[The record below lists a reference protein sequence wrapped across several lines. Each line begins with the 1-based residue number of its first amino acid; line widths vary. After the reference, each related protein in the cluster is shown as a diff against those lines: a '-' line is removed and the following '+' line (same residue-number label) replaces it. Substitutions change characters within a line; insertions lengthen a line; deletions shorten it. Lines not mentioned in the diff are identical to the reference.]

1 MLIAM
6 LAAVALMADAT
17 PAAAAAATPAPTVAA
32 KAADPDPVICKNEA
46 VVGSRLPKKVCMR
59 KSDADLR
66 RQADQDATAKI
77 QRLGMHGPRGN

>member
-59 KSDADLR
+59 KSEKLDRER
-66 RQADQDATAKI
+66 RDQAATANLE
-77 QRLGMHGPRGN
+77 RMSTYGPKGN